1 MLFQST
7 CRSYKVSNALL
18 SQNISNFYATMGNG
32 QKSEALVNSL
42 FGNLNTRIFH
52 ANGDFNTNEWMAK
65 TIGRTRV
72 LVASANTSHDPTD
85 SMSAMFGIG
94 PSRTTSGVS
103 EVFEYEVP
111 PSICTAFRT
120 GGPANRWLVDSIIFS
135 NGSCFHATGRPYL
148 FCTFSQ
154 K

>member
-1 MLFQST
+1 MMFQST
-7 CRSYKVSNALL
+7 CRSYKVSNVVLT
-18 SQNISNFYATMGNG
+18 QNISNFYATMGNG

-65 TIGRTRV
+65 TIGRTRQ
-72 LVASANTSHDPTD
+72 LVASANTSHEPTD
-85 SMSAMFGIG
+85 SVSAMFGIG
-94 PSRTTSGVS
+94 PSRTSSGVS
-103 EVFEYEVP
+103 EIFEFEVQ
-111 PSICTAFRT
+111 PSVCTKFRT

-154 K
+154 R